1 MAIVESPAEAAAPG
15 APSRAVGDYIN
26 DYFRRLAGGEL
37 GALPAV
43 AGLVVLCVIFTV
55 LRPVFFSAL
64 NFANLFTQGAQ
75 VVVIAMGLVF
85 VLLLGEI
92 DLSAGFTS
100 GVCAA
105 VLATLLTNRH
115 WPWYLAVRVAVIT
128 GVVIGTVLGT
138 LVSKVR
144 IPSFVV
150 TLAAFLAFQGIALLM
165 LKNGT
170 NISISDPVIGAIEN
184 RNLPDWLSWALL
196 AALVAG
202 YLGVHLLRIR
212 SRAARGLPTD
222 PLPLVAFRV
231 GAVAVIG
238 GPGGV
243 LPHNRGGPDPVAGGP

>member
-1 MAIVESPAEAAAPG
+1 MAIVQYPAPATVPGSPERSVDDHVAE
-15 APSRAVGDYIN
+15 
-26 DYFRRLAGGEL
+26 YFRRIRGGDL

-43 AGLVVLCVIFTV
+43 AGLVVLCAIFTI

-105 VLATLLTNRH
+105 VLATLLTNEH
-115 WPWYLAVRVAVIT
+115 WPWYLAVLAAILT
-128 GVVIGTVLGT
+128 GVVIGSALGT

-150 TLAAFLAFQGIALLM
+150 TLAAFLAFQGVALLM
-165 LKNGT
+165 LKNGA
-170 NISISDPVIGAIEN
+170 NISVTDPVVSAIEN
-184 RNLPDWLSWALL
+184 KNLPMWLSWALL
-196 AALVAG
+196 VLIAGG
-202 YLGVHLLRIR
+202 YLLVQLMQLRT
-212 SRAARGLPTD
+212 RAARGLATD
-222 PLPLVAFRV
+222 PLALIAIRV
-231 GAVAVIG
+231 GAVALVGALAVYFLNIE
-238 GPGGV
+238 
-243 LPHNRGGPDPVAGGP
+243 